1 MVLISVIIVFFL
13 YLILHH
19 IFTAPT
25 LIEGNTTEPNSE
37 VSNTSDSNTSD
48 SNTSDSNTSDPNSEV
63 SEQENKDSAIVH
75 NENCVDQHEL
85 DGLKEKYKHLEN
97 NYNKFKN
104 KFDYTTEEL
113 ELLLDQ
119 CLK

>member
-25 LIEGNTTEPNSE
+25 LIEGNTTDPNSE
-37 VSNTSDSNTSD
+37 V

-97 NYNKFKN
+97 NYIKFKN